1 MDKHSTE
8 SLLKQRQYGKE
19 EFLLHLYLFKPVYS
33 YHARSDRQVLC
44 MSIQSPKNLTYAREA
59 VIIIWIYMQHFFG
72 EHGKQSAILAP
83 ARGARRPPWSP
94 STVFF

>member
-1 MDKHSTE
+1 MAKKNSYYTSTF
-8 SLLKQRQYGKE
+8 SNQYIVTAPDPTGKDYVC
-19 EFLLHLYLFKPVYS
+19 L
-33 YHARSDRQVLC
+33 
-44 MSIQSPKNLTYAREA
+44 QSPKNLTYAREA

-94 STVFF
+94 STVFFKE